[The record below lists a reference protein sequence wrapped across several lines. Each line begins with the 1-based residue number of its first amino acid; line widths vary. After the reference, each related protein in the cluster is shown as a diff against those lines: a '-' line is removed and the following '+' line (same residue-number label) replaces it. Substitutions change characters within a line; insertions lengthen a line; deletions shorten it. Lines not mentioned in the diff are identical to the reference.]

1 MDLNVEHY
9 VYKAKFINDKT
20 CDDVRSILDDESNW
34 RAFPK
39 DEINAKADEKRKTDG
54 LAGSTLSYD
63 WNDLF
68 NNKEVE
74 GQEENYSL
82 AHIENKK
89 VLETL
94 RSELKTG
101 LD

>member
-39 DEINAKADEKRKTDG
+39 DEINASVFE
-54 LAGSTLSYD
+54 
-63 WNDLF
+63 N
-68 NNKEVE
+68 
-74 GQEENYSL
+74 QEINL
-82 AHIENKK
+82 
-89 VLETL
+89 
-94 RSELKTG
+94 
-101 LD
+101 

>member
-20 CDDVRSILDDESNW
+20 CDDVRNILDDESNW

-39 DEINAKADEKRKTDG
+39 DEINAKEDDKRKTDG

-63 WNDLF
+63 WHDLF
-68 NNKEVE
+68 NNITCEDF
-74 GQEENYSL
+74 L
-82 AHIENKK
+82 AVDDAWNFDHF
-89 VLETL
+89 
-94 RSELKTG
+94 
-101 LD
+101 